1 MAEQESEQPPS
12 LAMEF
17 LGTKTSTPSQPSLVY
32 RRPPQCTEQNVNPAT
47 QDEVAVGIKIVNS
60 YEIED
65 IYSLATEV
73 HEAESCDHEN
83 VVKVHCSFKYQ
94 GQLWIVMPPLPRL
107 SIRSMIRASFPRGL
121 PENAVAFILK
131 ETLKALN
138 YMHGKNRLHQNLGA
152 DCLFLDG
159 TSRVKVAFRSLTYDQ
174 NSNDLNSSVFP
185 DWMIAPEL
193 MIDYRKGQSKATD
206 IWMFGLL
213 ALELFYGR
221 IPASNLE
228 EFQSFVLGIDDKLRM
243 LKKNQGIVGSGLF
256 RKIGVFSC
264 FSNKD
269 RKKIS
274 KPLVEVMAACLSRE
288 PKKRPTTNQLM
299 EYKLFQRC
307 FTEKDTSFGKTK
319 EGLYKYYRS

>member
-1 MAEQESEQPPS
+1 MAEQESEQPLT

-17 LGTKTSTPSQPSLVY
+17 PRGKDQYALSAVIGVAEAGIMHRAKH
-32 RRPPQCTEQNVNPAT
+32 VNPAT
-47 QDEVAVGIKIVNS
+47 RDEVAVSIKIVNA

-65 IYSLATEV
+65 IYSLAREV

-83 VVKVHCSFKYQ
+83 MVKVHCSFKNQ
-94 GQLWIVMPPLPRL
+94 DQLWIVMPPLPRL
-107 SIRSMIRASFPRGL
+107 SIRSMIRSSFPRGL
-121 PENAVAFILK
+121 PENTVAFILK

-138 YMHGKNRLHQNLGA
+138 YMHEKNRLHQNLGA

-174 NSNDLNSSVFP
+174 SSNDLNSSVFP

-221 IPASNLE
+221 IPASNFE
-228 EFQSFVLGIDDKLRM
+228 EFQLLVLGIDDKFRM
-243 LKKNQGIVGSGLF
+243 LKKNRGVVGSGLF
-256 RKIGVFSC
+256 GKIGVFSC
-264 FSNKD
+264 FSTKD
-269 RKKIS
+269 KKNIS
-274 KPLVEVMAACLSRE
+274 KPLGEVLAACLSRE

-307 FTEKDTSFGKTK
+307 FTEKEISLAKLKKACTN
-319 EGLYKYYRS
+319 Y